1 MPISRKKG
9 KQFQLE
15 GVQVFLSCSVSTGMF
30 SSERAISVELVNG
43 RTVTAFV
50 DSSDVRV
57 DHDPQPGEV
66 ISGQVRVVLVEEK
79 DGSAFIDLPQS
90 TISNGPRIE
99 VSTPML
105 EALSA

>member
-1 MPISRKKG
+1 MPVSRKKG
-9 KQFQLE
+9 KQSELE
-15 GVQVFLSCSVSTGMF
+15 GLAAFLNCSVSTGMF
-30 SSERAISVELVNG
+30 SSERGISVELLNG

-50 DSSDVRV
+50 DKSDVRV

-66 ISGQVRVVLVEEK
+66 VFGQVRVFLVEKK
-79 DGSAFIDLPQS
+79 DSSAVIDLPQS

-99 VSTPML
+99 VSTPLL

>member
-9 KQFQLE
+9 KQSKLE
-15 GVQVFLSCSVSTGMF
+15 GVEVFLSCSVSTGMF
-30 SSERAISVELVNG
+30 STERAISVELANG

-50 DSSDVRV
+50 DKSDVRV
-57 DHDPQPGEV
+57 DHDPQPGQV
-66 ISGQVRVVLVEEK
+66 VLGRVRVFLVEKK
-79 DGSAFIDLPQS
+79 DSSAVIDLPQS

-99 VSTPML
+99 VSKPLL